1 MSLSITTTYA
11 GEFAGKYIAAALLSA
26 DTLDKG
32 TITIMPNVKF
42 KSVIQKA
49 STDDIVKDA
58 SCDFQTGQG
67 TLTLTEKILQ
77 PEEFQVNLDL
87 CKKDLHSSWQ
97 AAEMGFGLND
107 TLPASFSDFVLA
119 HVAAKVADRTE
130 KNIWSGSTAT
140 SGQFDG
146 FATLLAADGDLPAG
160 QDITGTAVTADTYK
174 IVAID
179 TTAHTVTLDAPYR
192 GATEV
197 IVNAAAELIPSAS
210 GLAAEWGVSLA
221 GLDLIFV
228 NGKIEDTQAVWD
240 VSLDADS
247 FGVTPLVNSVR
258 ATPGTGTYK
267 QVAELEWFAN
277 GNNGEAFRNEA
288 RNNFPFTGNALA
300 AETYDVIEIALER
313 GRKDSLGYVNSPQ
326 VISLFIDSGKDTSGH
341 YALAATTDDITDS
354 LEDLLAGVPVYGG
367 AVTANG
373 GALADGD
380 LALT

>member
-1 MSLSITTTYA
+1 MSLSITTSYS
-11 GEFAGKYIAAALLSA
+11 GEFSSKYVAAALLSA

-32 TITIMPNVKF
+32 NITIMPNVKF

-130 KNIWSGSTAT
+130 KNIWSGDTGT

-160 QDITGTAVTADTYK
+160 QDITGTAVTAAN
-174 IVAID
+174 V
-179 TTAHTVTLDAPYR
+179 
-192 GATEV
+192 
-197 IVNAAAELIPSAS
+197 
-210 GLAAEWGVSLA
+210 
-221 GLDLIFV
+221 
-228 NGKIEDTQAVWD
+228 
-240 VSLDADS
+240 
-247 FGVTPLVNSVR
+247 
-258 ATPGTGTYK
+258 
-267 QVAELEWFAN
+267 VAELGDVVDAIPTAVYGSEDLAIYAASNVVRAYTRALGGFQSGGQGAAGFEN
-277 GNNGEAFRNEA
+277 KGNNQSLGSLFFDGIPVIPCRGAA
-288 RNNFPFTGNALA
+288 DDMIIA
-300 AETYDVIEIALER
+300 AEKSNLFFGTGILSDLNEVRVIDMAE
-313 GRKDSLGYVNSPQ
+313 
-326 VISLFIDSGKDTSGH
+326 
-341 YALAATTDDITDS
+341 TDGSQNVRVVMRFT
-354 LEDLLAGVPVYGG
+354 AGVQYAQVSDIVYR
-367 AVTANG
+367 TA
-373 GALADGD
+373 
-380 LALT
+380 

>member
-58 SCDFQTGQG
+58 TCDFQTGQG

-160 QDITGTAVTADTYK
+160 QDIVGTAVTAANVVDELGT
-174 IVAID
+174 VVDAIP
-179 TTAHTVTLDAPYR
+179 TAVYGSEDLAIYAASNVIRAYTRALGGFQSGGQGAAGFENKGNNQSLGSLFFDGIPVIPCR
-192 GATEV
+192 GAADDM
-197 IVNAAAELIPSAS
+197 IIAAEKSNL
-210 GLAAEWGVSLA
+210 
-221 GLDLIFV
+221 F
-228 NGKIEDTQAVWD
+228 
-240 VSLDADS
+240 
-247 FGVTPLVNSVR
+247 F
-258 ATPGTGTYK
+258 GTGI
-267 QVAELEWFAN
+267 LSDL
-277 GNNGEAFRNEA
+277 NEV
-288 RNNFPFTGNALA
+288 RVIDM
-300 AETYDVIEIALER
+300 AETDGSQNVR
-313 GRKDSLGYVNSPQ
+313 VVMR
-326 VISLFIDSGKDTSGH
+326 FT
-341 YALAATTDDITDS
+341 
-354 LEDLLAGVPVYGG
+354 AGVQYAQVSDIVYRT
-367 AVTANG
+367 V
-373 GALADGD
+373 
-380 LALT
+380 